1 MVADGRNVTT
11 GAPVIEG
18 AKVTATAVAS
28 GKGDKVIV
36 FKYKP
41 KVRYR
46 RKNGHRQLYTRLT
59 IDGITAPGMVEP
71 EPKAKPKPR
80 AKPKAKAKTTVK
92 AEVTKAEV
100 ATKPKAT
107 TPVKAE
113 VIETETKAKPKA
125 KAKAVAKAETAK
137 AEAVDTKT
145 ATKPKAATRPRRKKK
160 EETADGA

>member
-1 MVADGRNVTT
+1 LDIEDGGKIELDRVLMVADGENITT

-18 AKVTATAVAS
+18 AKVLATVVES

-59 IDGITAPGMVEP
+59 IDGITAPGIAEA
-71 EPKAKPKPR
+71 EPKEKPKPKAR
-80 AKPKAKAKTTVK
+80 A
-92 AEVTKAEV
+92 
-100 ATKPKAT
+100 
-107 TPVKAE
+107 
-113 VIETETKAKPKA
+113 KAKPKA
-125 KAKAVAKAETAK
+125 AVEEKTEAKEAEVKAEPKAAVEEK
-137 AEAVDTKT
+137 AEANEAKKAEET
-145 ATKPKAATRPRRKKK
+145 AKPKAAARPRRKKK